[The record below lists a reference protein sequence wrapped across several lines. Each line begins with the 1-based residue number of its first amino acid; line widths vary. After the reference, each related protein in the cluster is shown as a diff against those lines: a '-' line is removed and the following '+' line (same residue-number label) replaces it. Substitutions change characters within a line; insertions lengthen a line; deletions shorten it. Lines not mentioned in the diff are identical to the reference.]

1 MKYSAC
7 EASVFLRIKSLPLT
21 FSRKITLS
29 WKNTHIF
36 YTVWMPFV
44 SATKKSCDDDDNEDN
59 LFLHNGSLAKED
71 VRPCFQLGLL
81 SEILTVANF

>member
-1 MKYSAC
+1 
-7 EASVFLRIKSLPLT
+7 
-21 FSRKITLS
+21 
-29 WKNTHIF
+29 
-36 YTVWMPFV
+36 MPFV
-44 SATKKSCDDDDNEDN
+44 SATKKSCDDDDNDDK

>member
-1 MKYSAC
+1 
-7 EASVFLRIKSLPLT
+7 
-21 FSRKITLS
+21 
-29 WKNTHIF
+29 
-36 YTVWMPFV
+36 MPFA
-44 SATKKSCDDDDNEDN
+44 SATKKSCDDDEDK